1 MIGGYS
7 TLNSKI
13 NETIGL
19 IEDVSQGSREEEKG
33 IIQINDTINALD
45 QATQVNANSA
55 TIISDLANEVTKLS
69 ENLLKIADRAKF
81 KEVTKEEI
89 EDIDLVFRISK
100 LKNDHIRFKLNN
112 FEKVGKTKVAWSV
125 TKPTDCDLGKWL
137 LEQENSGK
145 SFTKTENW
153 KQLKINHDSVHNSV
167 QDYINEDCKEYS
179 DNKLLNS
186 LSQKLDESTI
196 NVFKYLDQ
204 IKKDNIVKKTIS
216 ESNSQN
222 SVISSAKPSVA
233 KTFEHKSTSV
243 HSTVSHQK
251 TNVITSSKKDDDEW
265 ESF

>member
-1 MIGGYS
+1 M
-7 TLNSKI
+7 
-13 NETIGL
+13 
-19 IEDVSQGSREEEKG
+19 R
-33 IIQINDTINALD
+33 
-45 QATQVNANSA
+45 
-55 TIISDLANEVTKLS
+55 KLS
-69 ENLLKIADRAKF
+69 
-81 KEVTKEEI
+81 
-89 EDIDLVFRISK
+89 
-100 LKNDHIRFKLNN
+100 KLNN